1 VSFSA
6 FIAQYYEERL
16 HAYERL
22 DLARCA
28 EAELLDIAG
37 EASALHKFLTDLL
50 EEGPCYGQPTHRT
63 DRCYAPAPNFR
74 WGAQSKPCSWE
85 DSLFFPLRRGRRGR
99 ILYRCLD
106 VFGDIG

>member
-50 EEGPCYGQPTHRT
+50 ARIIHQAEKSTKESTFDVRVSLSTTTSQAHHEP
-63 DRCYAPAPNFR
+63 
-74 WGAQSKPCSWE
+74 QSSP
-85 DSLFFPLRRGRRGR
+85 
-99 ILYRCLD
+99 
-106 VFGDIG
+106 